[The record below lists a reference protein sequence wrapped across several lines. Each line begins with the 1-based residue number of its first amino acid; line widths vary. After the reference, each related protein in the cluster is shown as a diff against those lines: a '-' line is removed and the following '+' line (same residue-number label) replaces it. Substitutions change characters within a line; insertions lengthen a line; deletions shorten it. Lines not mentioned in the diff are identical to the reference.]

1 MYTKDANQIKNPV
14 DWNKRASGMRLW
26 YATEKGRT
34 CAVVKSTKKLQEE
47 GNWKDLKNV
56 SELFIED
63 EDGVIRNIP
72 PYITGLRHLRILS
85 IRWARFKSLN
95 IDLFPLPITHL
106 CLSHNHLHNVNGLEE
121 MSSLMVLNI
130 TNNDITSLPYNI
142 GNLRA
147 LRELDVSGNKITKIP
162 ESIGALRH
170 LRVLN
175 LSSNKITF
183 LPNSLCDLD
192 KVRVLEVSMNT
203 LNSLPDRIGN
213 MKHLTEL
220 YASDNKINSFP
231 PSLQSCS
238 ELRYIHMRKNR
249 LVEVP
254 KMMQHLPY
262 LQVMNFRQNNLVDF
276 RCPISSLKSLLLDT
290 NDFKEIPDAVFKCH
304 NLELLSMEDNLLKEV
319 PNAIQELRRLRT
331 LYLSYNE
338 IDELP
343 SQLCSLDQLKHLV
356 MHGNKMSFLPLDFYC
371 LHNLSVLNLEGM
383 DLEPDIMQAYREGV
397 PSLTEHIRKRAHGDT
412 VTLDPKNV
420 LPDKEYTGAKT
431 AILIRNSTMRSSAES
446 TEVKPSIRGRYA
458 VATTAGSN
466 PPSRENTDK
475 RKSTDRKSTDDKEG
489 RMSFY
494 DSNENIIP
502 ISRSRPGTAERS
514 PEEHPGHIGHFE
526 ERTSVK
532 RGSSAKKKGS
542 KKKERKE

>member
-1 MYTKDANQIKNPV
+1 MKNPV
-14 DWNKRASGMRLW
+14 DWNKRSSGIRLW

-34 CAVVKSTKKLQEE
+34 CAVVKSTKKLQDE
-47 GNWKDLKNV
+47 GNWKDLRNV

-63 EDGVIRNIP
+63 EDGVIRNVP
-72 PYITGLRHLRILS
+72 PYIMGLRHLRILS
-85 IRWARFKSLN
+85 IRWARFKNLN
-95 IDLFPLPITHL
+95 IDMFPLPLTHL

-147 LRELDVSGNKITKIP
+147 LRELDISGNKITKIP

-170 LRVLN
+170 LRALN

-183 LPNSLCDLD
+183 LPNSICDLD

-220 YASDNKINSFP
+220 YASDNKITSFP
-231 PSLQSCS
+231 PSIQSCS

-249 LVEVP
+249 LVEIP
-254 KMMQHLPY
+254 RMMQHLPY

-276 RCPISSLKSLLLDT
+276 RCPISSLKSLLMDT
-290 NDFKEIPDAVFKCH
+290 NDFKEIPDAVFRCR
-304 NLELLSMEDNLLKEV
+304 NLELLSMEDNLLKEI
-319 PNAIQELRRLRT
+319 PRAIQELRRLRA

-338 IDELP
+338 ITELP
-343 SQLCSLDQLKHLV
+343 GELCSLDQLKHLV
-356 MHGNKMSFLPLDFYC
+356 MHGNKMSFLPLEFYC

-383 DLEPDIMQAYREGV
+383 DLEPDIMQSYREGV
-397 PSLTEHIRKRAHGDT
+397 PSLMEHIRQRAHGET
-412 VTLDPKNV
+412 VTLDPKNAV
-420 LPDKEYTGAKT
+420 PDQEYTGSKT
-431 AILIRNSTMRSSAES
+431 AILIRNSTMRSSGES
-446 TEVKPSIRGRYA
+446 GDVKPNVRGRYA
-458 VATTAGSN
+458 VATPRNSD
-466 PPSRENTDK
+466 PPSRRNTGKK
-475 RKSTDRKSTDDKEG
+475 RISDGKEERFSG
-489 RMSFY
+489 IY
-494 DSNENIIP
+494 DSNENIVP
-502 ISRSRPGTAERS
+502 ISRSRPGTADRP

-526 ERTSVK
+526 ERASMKRTSSTFKK
-532 RGSSAKKKGS
+532 RGS
-542 KKKERKE
+542 KKKDRKE